1 MLSNSN
7 GKLMERLLLTLTTT
21 SPEFLIQLSNC
32 FVKDEDD
39 LLVLLLM
46 QVLLLMPFDITAS
59 TIQFPC
65 TCAVKI
71 SLMIDEMSRA
81 FLKRK

>member
-1 MLSNSN
+1 
-7 GKLMERLLLTLTTT
+7 MERLLLTLTTT

-32 FVKDEDD
+32 FSSIACFVKDEDD
-39 LLVLLLM
+39 LLELLLM